1 MTKHRKPVGRPCS
14 YSMKMTR
21 QVWELVEIGGANI
34 AQICLA
40 TGIGS
45 FSTFYQYRDKFPEFK
60 EATDMCAMA
69 SCATLEGALMEG
81 ATGKKRID
89 SKAAMWMLYNKD
101 REQYKM
107 TGVAN
112 SSDNSVNI
120 KIGNINMA
128 SLNKM
133 SDIELDRMLQSTVQ
147 SIKAIEVTQ
156 LPELSNSTVI
166 EAVDD
171 DNE

>member
-1 MTKHRKPVGRPCS
+1 MTKHKKSVGRPCS
-14 YSMKMTR
+14 YSTKMTER
-21 QVWELVEIGGANI
+21 VWQVVDLGGANV
-34 AQICLA
+34 AQLCAML
-40 TGIGS
+40 GIGS

-60 EATDMCAMA
+60 EATDMCAMT
-69 SCATLEGALMEG
+69 SCATLETALMEG
-81 ATGKKRID
+81 ATGAKKID

-107 TGVAN
+107 AGIAN

-133 SDIELDRMLQSTVQ
+133 SDIELDRMLQSTAL